1 MGEDRDGH
9 SIPDNGAGCSFAV
22 PSFGDGTEPL
32 LSLQAEWRTASVN
45 ISFFESF
52 CSTGQHAFN
61 ASRETCTVML
71 TSREPRS
78 QHWAVRA
85 ILHREYDPTIL
96 PGGEQDGNSV
106 GDPGMRMELEAWP
119 RGSFPWA
126 APSEWL
132 GRGKMTPELSFAP
145 QRRHQNPLPSMT
157 SQGRDQPSR
166 RKNFSQ
172 VVKIQHPGSLGLSP
186 FQEKRSQLLVW
197 STCQGWLHAHVPP
210 STSSRKG
217 VTPLTGR
224 WWHNLPPHLV
234 LIAASFFPQ
243 SLWTLKKSSRS
254 CRRRIS

>member
-1 MGEDRDGH
+1 MHSPVPLPPWPLSVPPAPPAPFPSGTCYSCNAKSCGSQIRPVQGPGEELQPRAQLLIKKRLLNFSCCLGGLAAVRQCKGMGEDGDGH
-9 SIPDNGAGCSFAV
+9 SIPGDGAGCSFAV
-22 PSFGDGTEPL
+22 PSFGDRTEPL

-85 ILHREYDPTIL
+85 VLHREYDPTIL

-106 GDPGMRMELEAWP
+106 GDPGVRTELEAWP

-132 GRGKMTPELSFAP
+132 GRGKMTPELRFAP
-145 QRRHQNPLPSMT
+145 Q
-157 SQGRDQPSR
+157 
-166 RKNFSQ
+166 
-172 VVKIQHPGSLGLSP
+172 
-186 FQEKRSQLLVW
+186 
-197 STCQGWLHAHVPP
+197 
-210 STSSRKG
+210 
-217 VTPLTGR
+217 
-224 WWHNLPPHLV
+224 
-234 LIAASFFPQ
+234 
-243 SLWTLKKSSRS
+243 
-254 CRRRIS
+254 